1 MKIAN
6 IDRKLLQYLLNDM
19 KKFNEIFRK
28 NVF

>member
-6 IDRKLLQYLLNDM
+6 IDRKLLQYLLNDL